1 MSSYGV
7 EAGVLSMKT
16 RLRAMG
22 SHPASGRKTWTAR
35 ALLLATVLLASS
47 QAQTHDL
54 HADADPAND
63 WIEGLAN
70 GENVSCCGSN
80 DCYPLAAS
88 ALQFTRS
95 GDLAVEIGGSWFRV
109 LERRLLRDSSP
120 DGRAWVCPQ
129 SESTGGGYMYSV
141 QGVRCLMLPMVM

>member
-1 MSSYGV
+1 
-7 EAGVLSMKT
+7 MKKG
-16 RLRAMG
+16 LRAMG
-22 SHPASGRKTWTAR
+22 SHPANGRKTRAAR
-35 ALLLATVLLASS
+35 SLLLAAVLVASS

-54 HADADPAND
+54 YADADPAND

-80 DCYPLAAS
+80 DCYPLTAG

-95 GDLAVEIGGSWFRV
+95 GDLTVEIGGSWFRV
-109 LERRLLRDSSP
+109 LERHLLRDSSP

-129 SESTGGGYMYSV
+129 SKSTGGGYMYSV
-141 QGVRCLMLPMVM
+141 QGVRCLLLLRMM